1 MIRKAID
8 TSLKVRKEWER
19 RPQEERSKIFLRAA
33 DLLSQKYHMDIL
45 AATMLGQVINWHMEY
60 SEHEKPC

>member
-1 MIRKAID
+1 MILKAID

-19 RPQEERSKIFLRAA
+19 RPQEERGKIFLRAA
-33 DLLSQKYHMDIL
+33 DLLAQKYRMDIL